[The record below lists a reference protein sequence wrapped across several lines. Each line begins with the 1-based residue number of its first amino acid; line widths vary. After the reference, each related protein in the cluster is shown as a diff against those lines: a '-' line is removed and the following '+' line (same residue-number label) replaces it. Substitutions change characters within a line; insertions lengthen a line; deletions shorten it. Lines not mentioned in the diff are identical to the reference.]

1 MHSDVIQTI
10 IIDVINDMF
19 CTDVLFCRCMC
30 DFDPGTHTVIF
41 IQFLSLKLD
50 VTNLSYFIR
59 FKSNVKKRMTK
70 HNETGRA

>member
-10 IIDVINDMF
+10 FIDVIKDMV
-19 CTDVLFCRCMC
+19 CADVLFRHCMC

-50 VTNLSYFIR
+50 VT
-59 FKSNVKKRMTK
+59 K
-70 HNETGRA
+70 